1 MALTLPTS
9 KVPPK
14 KELADY
20 TILLYGEPKIGKS
33 TFASQFDKPLFLAT
47 EAGLNSLEA
56 YQMPIT
62 SWEDFLEAGKLIS
75 DGKHDFKTI
84 VIDTV
89 DNLAKYCSDYILK
102 KNNVLHESDLDFGK
116 AYTMESNEFLRVI
129 TKLGLLPYGLFLIS
143 HAESKDIKTRTTT
156 ITKAL
161 PTLTKTFRKVVL
173 GMADIIL
180 YAHTIQRTNKE
191 GVAEEIRVLRT
202 KAAETW
208 EAGDRT
214 GKLPEALPFSYE
226 AFRDAWTGSIE
237 GGKNDE

>member
-1 MALTLPTS
+1 MTLALPTT
-9 KVPPK
+9 KTPTK

-20 TILLYGEPKIGKS
+20 TIFLYGEPKIGKS

-56 YQMPIT
+56 YQIPIA
-62 SWEDFLEAGKLIS
+62 SWEDFLEACKLIAG
-75 DGKHDFKTI
+75 GKHEFKTI

-102 KNNVLHESDLDFGK
+102 KNNVQHESDLDFGK
-116 AYTMESNEFLRVI
+116 GYTMEGNEFLRVV
-129 TKLGLLPYGLFLIS
+129 TKLGLLPYGLFLVS
-143 HAESKDIKTRTTT
+143 HCEIKEIKTRTTS
-156 ITKAL
+156 ITKAV
-161 PTLTKTFRKVVL
+161 PTLAKTFRKVAL

-180 YAHTIQRTNKE
+180 YAHTVQRTTKE
-191 GVAEEIRVLRT
+191 GITEEVRVLRT

-214 GKLPEALPFSYE
+214 GKLPAALEFSYE
-226 AFRDAWTGSIE
+226 AFQTAWTGNIE
-237 GGKNDE
+237 GGKTNE

>member
-1 MALTLPTS
+1 MATTLPTT
-9 KVPPK
+9 KTPTK
-14 KELADY
+14 KELADF

-62 SWEDFLEAGKLIS
+62 SWEDFLEACGLIAG
-75 DGKHDFKTI
+75 GKHEYKTI

-116 AYTMESNEFLRVI
+116 GYTMEGNEFLRVI

-143 HAESKDIKTRTTT
+143 HSELKEIKTRTST
-156 ITKAL
+156 ITKAV
-161 PTLTKTFRKVVL
+161 PTLAKTFRKVVL

-180 YAHTIQRTNKE
+180 YAHTVQKTTKE
-191 GVAEEIRVLRT
+191 GVAEEVRVLRT

-214 GKLPEALPFSYE
+214 GKLPEALVFSYE
-226 AFRDAWTGSIE
+226 AFQTAWSGNVE
-237 GGKNDE
+237 GGKINE